1 MSYQITLA
9 PNRKA
14 AARFI
19 GKVRRRLQRGLA
31 ENPNVTRSQIAR
43 ELGVHRSV
51 ITRQLQGHADMSL
64 GRAAE
69 LAWAMGYRSKFELE
83 KVGGGDGGS
92 SNLDLIVNIPGEPA
106 AATFKVDVRSA
117 SAVIQKDFQRE
128 LVET

>member
-14 AARFI
+14 AARFV

-31 ENPNVTRSQIAR
+31 DNPTVTRAQIAR

-51 ITRQLQGHADMSL
+51 VTRQLQGHADMSL

-69 LAWAMGYRSKFELE
+69 LAWAMGYRPKFDLE
-83 KVGGGDGGS
+83 KVGGDGGG
-92 SNLDLIVNIPGEPA
+92 SNLDLIVHIPGAPA
-106 AATFKVDVRSA
+106 AASFKVDVRSA
-117 SAVIQKDFQRE
+117 SAVVHKDYKRE
-128 LVET
+128 LVES